1 MATEHAHGHDSHD
14 IRATNATP
22 DDKRFMK
29 EHAGEL
35 SDSTLRAKW
44 INKPG
49 EKADRDGQ
57 TLATRSHDVIQH
69 WADARGGKPATVEG
83 TEHGDRPGVLR
94 IDFKDRGDDNG
105 TSRIRDIS
113 WDDWFKS
120 FDGRDLVFIFQDRKS
135 DGSQSNF
142 FRLDNPNRD
151 DA

>member
-1 MATEHAHGHDSHD
+1 MATEHTHGHD
-14 IRATNATP
+14 IRATNLTP
-22 DDKRFMK
+22 DDKKFLQQ
-29 EHAGEL
+29 HGDEL

-69 WADARGGKPATVEG
+69 WADQRGGKPATVEG

-94 IDFKDRGDDNG
+94 IDFKDRDDDDK
-105 TSRIRDIS
+105 SRIQDIS

-120 FDGRDLVFIFQDRKS
+120 FDDRDLVFIFQDRKS

-151 DA
+151 DG